1 MTNAE
6 THAAV
11 LTGKT
16 MHCFTDHPGPE
27 KQFPEVDQVLRALA
41 AEQQEV

>member
-11 LTGKT
+11 LTGKSRHCRPSPPSSR
-16 MHCFTDHPGPE
+16 MHHKTS
-27 KQFPEVDQVLRALA
+27 VSI
-41 AEQQEV
+41 